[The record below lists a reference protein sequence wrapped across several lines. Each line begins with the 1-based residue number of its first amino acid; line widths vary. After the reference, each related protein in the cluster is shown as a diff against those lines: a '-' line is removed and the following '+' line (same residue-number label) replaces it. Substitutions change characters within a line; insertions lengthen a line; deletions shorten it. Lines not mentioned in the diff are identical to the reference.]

1 MQKNV
6 LINVKGTQYLDD
18 DKDVTEL
25 ITTGSYYEKNNKEYI
40 LYEEVSDDSL
50 QVTKNTLKLSE
61 DEVELIRHGES
72 NVNIV
77 FKAGVNWESY
87 YMTPVG
93 SMKMTFC
100 TKEVDID
107 RSKDTSISIM
117 IKYAIQFDYQTVA
130 EYLMEIDIKELAR
143 Q

>member
-100 TKEVDID
+100 TKEVYID

>member
-25 ITTGSYYEKNNKEYI
+25 ITTGSYYEKNNKIYI
-40 LYEEVSDDSL
+40 LYEEVSDDSM

-61 DEVELIRHGES
+61 NEVELIRHGES

-77 FKAGVNWESY
+77 FKPGVTWDSY

-93 SMKMTFC
+93 SMKMAFC

-107 RSKDTSISIM
+107 RSKDTSLSIM
-117 IKYAIQFDYQTVA
+117 IKYSIQFDYQTVA
-130 EYLMEIDIKELAR
+130 EYLMEIEIKELAK